1 MVKLYS
7 RHLGDNFLVINS
19 LAHFYIACTNRI
31 YCLLSIR
38 MMFLLSFRNIGTL
51 ITFKSFHLVISLS
64 MSLFFCTQSRICFR
78 DEMCLI
84 KTLHMARH
92 LQNRSIASVQINY
105 KHDLHSTHD
114 FVLYGYKGLTRFQ
127 IIYLTKNRK
136 LLLHSSSKQT
146 FVWPKIMS
154 NCSQLNMTILHAH
167 LV

>member
-1 MVKLYS
+1 M
-7 RHLGDNFLVINS
+7 FIINS
-19 LAHFYIACTNRI
+19 NDVFVIIQKYWHFDYFRI
-31 YCLLSIR
+31 IPPCY
-38 MMFLLSFRNIGTL
+38 
-51 ITFKSFHLVISLS
+51 LS
-64 MSLFFCTQSRICFR
+64 MSLFFCSLSRICFR

-84 KTLHMARH
+84 KTLHVPRH
-92 LQNRSIASVQINY
+92 LQSRSIASVQINY

-127 IIYLTKNRK
+127 IIFSTKNRK

-154 NCSQLNMTILHAH
+154 NCSQLNMTILHAL